1 MFTAMVL
8 ACAIGNVSTATCIEA
23 TDERGPYGTH
33 DECYARVQEMVA
45 ALAYTM
51 PVPMQYSFKCNT
63 SEGTAT

>member
-8 ACAIGNVSTATCIEA
+8 ACAIGNMSPATCIEA
-23 TDERGPYGTH
+23 TDERSPYGTH